1 MAMTKGK
8 YLWLL
13 LLVPLGLHLF
23 GGNAE
28 GCAACVA
35 AGKLARESENKAFY
49 ALRLLYE
56 KEGSR
61 ALPVIRRALR
71 LDNNPAA
78 QMRAAGYISD
88 LNDTKSVPELERI
101 MSELFK
107 MVSFSEFG
115 IDTADFKRRWIV
127 AYTLGTLRAPGVA
140 ERIWARYDR
149 FTSAKKTEIPYILS
163 ALSDTKLTEHL
174 SAILDRSDDHEL
186 MMATLDAM
194 ATAADAKAIPFLKSK
209 IVKWEAKARE
219 TSGPV
224 DIATQVDFFVL
235 SRMAEQVIPKI
246 EEQLFLGKTQLES
259 REYPIKAKQD
269 APGYF

>member
-1 MAMTKGK
+1 MTKGK
-8 YLWLL
+8 YLLLL
-13 LLVPLGLHLF
+13 LLVPFCLHLL
-23 GGNAE
+23 GGYAE

-61 ALPVIRRALR
+61 ALSVIRRALR

-78 QMRAAGYISD
+78 QMRAVGYISE
-88 LNDTKSVPELERI
+88 LNDTESIPDLERI

-107 MVSFSEFG
+107 KVSFSQFG
-115 IDTADFKRRWIV
+115 VDTSDFQRRWIV
-127 AYTLGTLRAPGVA
+127 AYTLGTLRASGVA
-140 ERIWARYDR
+140 ERIWERYDR
-149 FTSAKKTEIPYILS
+149 FTPSKKTEIPYILS
-163 ALSDTKLTEHL
+163 ALGDTKLTEHL
-174 SAILDRSDDHEL
+174 SVILDRSDNHQL

-194 ATAADAKAIPFLKSK
+194 ATATDAKAIPFLESK
-209 IVKWEAKARE
+209 IVEWEAKARE

-235 SRMAEQVIPKI
+235 SRVAAQVIPKI

-259 REYPIKAKQD
+259 REHPIKEKGQA
-269 APGYF
+269 ASYF

>member
-1 MAMTKGK
+1 MAIKKRK

-13 LLVPLGLHLF
+13 LLIALFSHLV

-88 LNDTKSVPELERI
+88 LNDIESVPDLERI

-107 MVSFSEFG
+107 MVSFSQFG
-115 IDTADFKRRWIV
+115 VGTSDFKRRWIV

-163 ALSDTKLTEHL
+163 ALGDTKLTEHL
-174 SAILDRSDDHEL
+174 MAILDRSDDHEL
-186 MMATLDAM
+186 MIATLDAM
-194 ATAADAKAIPFLKSK
+194 ATATDAKAIPFLESK
-209 IVKWEAKARE
+209 IVEWEAKARE

-235 SRMAEQVIPKI
+235 SRVAAQVIPKI

-259 REYPIKAKQD
+259 REYPIKAKQY
-269 APGYF
+269 APSYF